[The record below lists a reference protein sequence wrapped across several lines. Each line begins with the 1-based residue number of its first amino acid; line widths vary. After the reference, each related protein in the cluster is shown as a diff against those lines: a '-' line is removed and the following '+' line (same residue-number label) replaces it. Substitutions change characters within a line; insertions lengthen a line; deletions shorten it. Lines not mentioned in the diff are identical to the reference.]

1 MPPLDILAALLLP
14 TRRKGRLTPWQEYQR
29 AFAVD
34 LQWLRT
40 AKRTGDPGHRAIAVA
55 CQQIAHE
62 WLQLAHY
69 EHQISVARFRRENGR
84 LKVSARVLE
93 PV

>member
-1 MPPLDILAALLLP
+1 MPEMSDILAALLLS
-14 TRRKGRLTPWQEYQR
+14 RKGRLTPWQEYQR
-29 AFAVD
+29 AFAIY

-40 AKRTGDPGHRAIAVA
+40 AQQTRDPSHRGIAVA

-62 WLQLAHY
+62 WLQLALH
-69 EHQISVARFRRENGR
+69 EHQISVARFRREHSR

-93 PV
+93 PG